1 MKHITIFIIC
11 TIILSLLLAGS
22 IYMSWR
28 SIMKKQTP
36 GPQGPQGPQGATG
49 PKGDS
54 GKRGAAGKPASS
66 VDNDEEQNLQQ
77 FIKHFKTIMS
87 LMYSDPT
94 DNPDDKD
101 SDSDKQSHIKN
112 ISKSELD
119 SIQDAFTTGLSNA
132 FDQPNNPMQT
142 HFSKALTNSGW
153 QSADNNEAFR
163 KANKNIGV
171 DCDAGSVCK
180 VTNAD
185 KLKQYR
191 GGDTDYADAAGLN
204 IGGSSRSAAYASD
217 SGKLSGHGSDH
228 YLQHGVHYKGGGCD
242 IVAATWKDNRV
253 QTTWPG
259 GGCGGYTKLYVP

>member
-1 MKHITIFIIC
+1 MGLKTLIIVC
-11 TIILSLLLAGS
+11 TTILSLLLIGS
-22 IYMSWR
+22 IVMSIL

-36 GPQGPQGPQGATG
+36 GPQGPQGPKGPQGPQG
-49 PKGDS
+49 VS
-54 GKRGAAGKPASS
+54 GKQGAAGKPASS
-66 VDNDEEQNLQQ
+66 RDNDEDQNYQQ
-77 FIKHFKTIMS
+77 FTKYFTKLMS
-87 LMYSDPT
+87 TMYSDPT
-94 DNPDDKD
+94 DKP
-101 SDSDKQSHIKN
+101 SDKSDAS
-112 ISKSELD
+112 ISNSELD
-119 SIQDAFTTGLSNA
+119 AAQDAFRAGLSNV

-163 KANKNIGV
+163 NANKNIGV

-217 SGKLSGHGSDH
+217 SGKLSGHGQDH

-242 IVAATWKDNRV
+242 IVAATYKDNRV